1 MSEIKAED
9 EKLGDKHQEWIK
21 ENIFKP
27 MEDILLKYRE
37 LIITIWGVLCLIV
50 SKAVIFNYKQKCEA
64 YYNVSMQYFDG
75 QQRLEDVEIF
85 GILTVL
91 LIIYPIIIFIIRH
104 YFDDKKGEIMTFI
117 ALSCVF
123 FYQSLTY
130 DEYIMQYSDSDF
142 LRKIAASWITIGIL
156 FVADLFV
163 SFFLVWKNKGKKIIS
178 NIVVTI
184 SLMIIVI
191 NALFGIF
198 AGLNFNVEN
207 KKEYE
212 ILDSGKSAVISTY
225 EGMFVVMDCQIYGD
239 NEYLYLDNKNYRLE
253 EMAGHNIQY
262 IMFDSV
268 GFDRPSNTKQNNCS
282 CQ

>member
-163 SFFLVWKNKGKKIIS
+163 SFFLVWKKIIS

>member
-37 LIITIWGVLCLIV
+37 LIITILGVLCLIV
-50 SKAVIFNYKQKCEA
+50 SKAVIFNYKQKCEE

-163 SFFLVWKNKGKKIIS
+163 SFFLVWKKIIS